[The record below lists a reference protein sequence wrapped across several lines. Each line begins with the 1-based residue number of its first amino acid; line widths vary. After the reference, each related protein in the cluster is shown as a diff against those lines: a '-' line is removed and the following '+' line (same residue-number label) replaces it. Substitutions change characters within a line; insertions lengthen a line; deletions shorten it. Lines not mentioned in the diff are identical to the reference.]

1 MKTDEKK
8 LIRQGEVP
16 IGYWEGET
24 VFLDSEFLGCGIG
37 RELIR
42 RGRSVRWVPGIA
54 RELDR
59 ETPQE
64 KIRRVRVYQ
73 LKAGIDPAKK
83 FLPYPR
89 LYRQYGGISPEDYAV
104 VFDGQLD
111 TDDPNGLYERFN
123 APQLPK
129 GYTGHR
135 LSVSDILELYDKSA
149 SRFWYLDTDGFIQIE
164 MDNEKGGMLS
174 ET

>member
-8 LIRQGEVP
+8 LIRQGEIP
-16 IGYWEGET
+16 IGYCKGGT

-42 RGRSVRWVPGIA
+42 RGKTVRWVPGIA
-54 RELDR
+54 GGLDG

-64 KIRRVRVYQ
+64 KVRRVRVYQ
-73 LKAGIDPAKK
+73 LKADIDPAKK
-83 FLPYPR
+83 FLPYAR
-89 LYRQYGGISPEDYAV
+89 LYQQYGGISPEDYAV

-111 TDDPNGLYERFN
+111 TDEPNGLYERFN
-123 APQLPK
+123 ASQLPK

-135 LSVSDILELYDKSA
+135 LSVSDILELYDKGKGV
-149 SRFWYLDTDGFIQIE
+149 FWYLDTDGFIQVE
-164 MDNEKGGMLS
+164 METKKGGMLS